1 MDNIFQLINRVEKA
15 YKGKGIFKFTSKDN
29 TITYLLSIFLW
40 IIGSVALFIANTKKC
55 CISVYISSW
64 IFYLV
69 SFLILFY
76 VDRTIQREEN
86 SFFQKNKNK
95 SNEEKWYDGFRKRLS
110 ENNINSKDFPY
121 IIKYYE
127 EKINQKEDI
136 KHIGFFNCF
145 INLVYPVFLGII
157 ANMKDLSNLILGYS
171 IIAWIII
178 SFFSYFFSLLK
189 KQKTKKDEIII
200 HYLKLGLLDEEYT
213 KRS

>member
-86 SFFQKNKNK
+86 FFFQK
-95 SNEEKWYDGFRKRLS
+95 
-110 ENNINSKDFPY
+110 
-121 IIKYYE
+121 
-127 EKINQKEDI
+127 
-136 KHIGFFNCF
+136 
-145 INLVYPVFLGII
+145 
-157 ANMKDLSNLILGYS
+157 
-171 IIAWIII
+171 
-178 SFFSYFFSLLK
+178 
-189 KQKTKKDEIII
+189 KQK
-200 HYLKLGLLDEEYT
+200 
-213 KRS
+213 

>member
-1 MDNIFQLINRVEKA
+1 MKKLTREKGYLSLLA
-15 YKGKGIFKFTSKDN
+15 KI
-29 TITYLLSIFLW
+29 IPCTYLLSIFLW

-86 SFFQKNKNK
+86 FFFQKNKNK
-95 SNEEKWYDGFRKRLS
+95 SNEEKWSDGFRKRLS

-127 EKINQKEDI
+127 EKINHEEKLRYF
-136 KHIGFFNCF
+136 KHSDYFISLLWPLIISLVSIVENFRDEILAFSLIGFIIVPIFSF
-145 INLVYPVFLGII
+145 IVC
-157 ANMKDLSNLILGYS
+157 
-171 IIAWIII
+171 
-178 SFFSYFFSLLK
+178 FSLN
-189 KQKTKKDEIII
+189 QKRNQHKRIIY
-200 HYLKLGLLDEEYT
+200 YLKLALLDEEYT
-213 KRS
+213 KRG

>member
-40 IIGSVALFIANTKKC
+40 IIGSVALFITNTKKC

-86 SFFQKNKNK
+86 FFFQKNKNK
-95 SNEEKWYDGFRKRLS
+95 SNEEKWSDGFRKRLS

-127 EKINQKEDI
+127 EKINHEEKLRYF
-136 KHIGFFNCF
+136 KHSDYFISLLWPLIISLVSIVENFRDEILAFSLIGFIIVPIFSF
-145 INLVYPVFLGII
+145 IVC
-157 ANMKDLSNLILGYS
+157 
-171 IIAWIII
+171 
-178 SFFSYFFSLLK
+178 FSLN
-189 KQKTKKDEIII
+189 QKRNQHKRIIY
-200 HYLKLGLLDEEYT
+200 YLKLALLDEEYT
-213 KRS
+213 KRG

>member
-1 MDNIFQLINRVEKA
+1 MINRVEKA

-86 SFFQKNKNK
+86 LFLQKNKNK
-95 SNEEKWYDGFRKRLS
+95 SNEGKWYDGFRKRLS

-127 EKINQKEDI
+127 EKINHEEKLRYF
-136 KHIGFFNCF
+136 KHSDYFISLLWPLIISLVSIIENFRDEILAFSLIGFIIVPIFSF
-145 INLVYPVFLGII
+145 IGC
-157 ANMKDLSNLILGYS
+157 
-171 IIAWIII
+171 
-178 SFFSYFFSLLK
+178 FSLN
-189 KQKTKKDEIII
+189 QKRNQHKRIIY
-200 HYLKLGLLDEEYT
+200 YLKLALLDEEYT
-213 KRS
+213 KRG

>member
-86 SFFQKNKNK
+86 FFFQKNKNK
-95 SNEEKWYDGFRKRLS
+95 SNEDDAEKFL
-110 ENNINSKDFPY
+110 
-121 IIKYYE
+121 
-127 EKINQKEDI
+127 
-136 KHIGFFNCF
+136 HI
-145 INLVYPVFLGII
+145 
-157 ANMKDLSNLILGYS
+157 DYS
-171 IIAWIII
+171 IDKIDILATWMYNAIQGQIGE
-178 SFFSYFFSLLK
+178 YF
-189 KQKTKKDEIII
+189 
-200 HYLKLGLLDEEYT
+200 LD
-213 KRS
+213 KRSNFLYDICILLCE